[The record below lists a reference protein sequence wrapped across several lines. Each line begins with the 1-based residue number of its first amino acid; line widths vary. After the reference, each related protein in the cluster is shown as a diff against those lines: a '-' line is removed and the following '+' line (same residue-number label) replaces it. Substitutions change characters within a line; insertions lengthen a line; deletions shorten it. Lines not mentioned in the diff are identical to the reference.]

1 MRQEAFLSKNFL
13 FGVLGVFGGVPL
25 RPEFRHLVSADIIFI
40 LFMAVMA

>member
-25 RPEFRHLVSADIIFI
+25 RPFRHLVSADIIFI